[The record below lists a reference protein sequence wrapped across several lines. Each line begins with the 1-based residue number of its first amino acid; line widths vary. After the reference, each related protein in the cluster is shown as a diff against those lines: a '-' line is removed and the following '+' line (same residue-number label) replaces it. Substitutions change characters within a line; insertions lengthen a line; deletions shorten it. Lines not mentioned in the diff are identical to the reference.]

1 MAGMRVVRI
10 VFGVAV
16 ACAACTTFSEG
27 IPSETTDAGTG
38 ADGGPGSTKDAEPN
52 EATTGERDAGDA
64 KQGTAAEYFQLV
76 KSDGPQA
83 YWRMGDVAGSTAA
96 QDSIADNDALLSPTA
111 QPVFG
116 NPGLFP
122 GTGSLTFNG
131 QTYSYSYVTGT
142 LPIDNVALTL
152 EAWVRLD
159 SPADSEYRHI
169 AFAGSQSLSYGI
181 YVHDTAGFGV
191 SRISSQPSA
200 TKTFR
205 QTNASP
211 STNTWHHVVATWD
224 GAALTLY
231 VDDEIAMNGTT
242 EAASDPTVSLLYLG
256 AKSSST
262 PSLPSGARLAEV
274 AVYATAL
281 APDRVH
287 AHYVLGRP

>member
-131 QTYSYSYVTGT
+131 QSYSYSYVTGT
-142 LPIDNVALTL
+142 LPIDNIALTL
-152 EAWVRLD
+152 EAWIRLD

-169 AFAGSQSLSYGI
+169 AFAGSQSLSYGS
-181 YVHDTAGFGV
+181 TSTTRRASASLA
-191 SRISSQPSA
+191 SRRNRA
-200 TKTFR
+200 R
-205 QTNASP
+205 RR
-211 STNTWHHVVATWD
+211 
-224 GAALTLY
+224 
-231 VDDEIAMNGTT
+231 
-242 EAASDPTVSLLYLG
+242 
-256 AKSSST
+256 
-262 PSLPSGARLAEV
+262 PSG
-274 AVYATAL
+274 
-281 APDRVH
+281 
-287 AHYVLGRP
+287 RPMLRRRRTRGITSSRRGTELRSRSTSTTRSR